1 MLGARTAAL
10 ATAVVATLGSGL
22 MATPADAATTYV
34 GKVDARGGL
43 KAHYVPASGTPTID
57 SFANGSRIRLVCK
70 VRSVEVKG
78 NDLWYR
84 VKARDQKWV
93 SARYVDNIGAA
104 PSWCGDGRRTP
115 GKVTTDTLNRREA
128 PTLRADKEGRLNR
141 GDRVKTV
148 CWINGLRNNQSDK
161 AWYQLGNGT
170 WVSARY
176 LDAPSAVH
184 CA

>member
-43 KAHYVPASGTPTID
+43 KAHFVPASGTPTID

-84 VKARDQKWV
+84 VKARNQKWV
-93 SARYVDNIGAA
+93 SAKYVDNIGRA
-104 PSWCGDGRRTP
+104 PRLCGEPTRTT

-128 PTLRADKEGRLNR
+128 PLLRADKEGRLHR
-141 GDRVKTV
+141 GDRVTAV
-148 CWINGLRNNQSDK
+148 CWINGMQNNQSDK

-176 LDAPSAVH
+176 LDAPGSPY